1 MNGYVGKLLVVDLS
15 SGQIA
20 NAPLN
25 RDYAR
30 DFIGGSGL
38 AARYLFDYLRADT
51 DPLGPDN
58 TLVVMAG
65 PFTGTKAPSCG
76 RFVVA
81 ARSPLTGIWGEANCG
96 ADFGPEMRFA
106 GYDGIIVTG
115 RAARPVYLWI
125 HDGQAEL
132 RDATGLWGQ
141 DTYATQRL
149 IAQDL
154 GNSRVKSLCIGQG
167 GENLVRYAAALT
179 THGRTAGRSGL
190 GAVMGSKNLKAI
202 AVRGRE
208 PIPLFAEAEYNAL
221 ARETWHYIKDDVLSA
236 MYVAVGTAGSMDY
249 LNALGDVPA
258 RYFTLGQFDGVDKIS
273 GTTMAETL
281 LTGVSTCFA
290 CPIRCGREVSSE
302 GKYALPE
309 NKGPEYE
316 TLAALGNQLLM
327 DDLAAVIYLGYLCDA
342 YGLDT
347 ISCGNTIAFAYYL
360 FDQGIIGPQDTGGL
374 ELRWGDSDV
383 AATLIAQIARRQG
396 FGAILAEGSKR
407 VGEHYGVPELAVHVH
422 GLEVAMHDPRA
433 FAGMALVYATS
444 PRGAC
449 HNKSN
454 FYMIEMGGDIEGLTI
469 VSPDRFVDYGKGA
482 LVARHQCWRSVSDS
496 LVMCLHANASAAQ
509 VVGLLRAATGDDVT
523 VDNVLTCG
531 ERILTLKRLLN
542 LRLGYSAANEKLP
555 KLLTQPLAE
564 GGTEG
569 HVPDLDTM
577 RQEYYTYL
585 DWDPVTGQP
594 SPAKLAALGLAEAS
608 RQVDKG

>member
-1 MNGYVGKLLVVDLS
+1 LNGYVGKLLVVDLS

-58 TLVVMAG
+58 TLAVMAG
-65 PFTGTKAPSCG
+65 PLTGTKAPSCG
-76 RFVVA
+76 RFVIA

-96 ADFGPEMRFA
+96 AVFGPEMRFA
-106 GYDGIIVTG
+106 GYDGLIVTG
-115 RAARPVYLWI
+115 KAARPVYLWV

-149 IAQDL
+149 IAQDV
-154 GNSRVKSLCIGQG
+154 GDARAKSLCIGQG

-179 THGRTAGRSGL
+179 THGRAAGRSGL

-202 AVRGRE
+202 AVRGRGT
-208 PIPLFAEAEYNAL
+208 IPLFAEAEYNTL
-221 ARETWHYIKDDVLSA
+221 ARETQLYVKDDVLSA
-236 MYVAVGTAGSMDY
+236 MYRAVGTAGGIDY
-249 LNALGDVPA
+249 LNVLGDVPA
-258 RYFTLGQFDGVDKIS
+258 RYFTLGQFDSVDKLS
-273 GTTMAETL
+273 GTTMAETM
-281 LTGVSTCFA
+281 LTGTSTCFA
-290 CPIRCGREVSSE
+290 CPIRCGREISSE

-309 NKGPEYE
+309 NKGPELE
-316 TLAALGNQLLM
+316 TIVSLGNQLLI
-327 DDLAAVIYLGYLCDA
+327 DDLAAVSYLGYLCDA

-347 ISCGNTIAFAYYL
+347 ISCGNTIAFACYL
-360 FDQGIIGPQDTGGL
+360 FDQGLIGPQDTGGL
-374 ELRWGDSDV
+374 DLRWGNSDG
-383 AATLIAQIARRQG
+383 AATLIAQIVRRQG

-407 VGEHYGVPELAVHVH
+407 VGEHYGVPELAVQVH
-422 GLEVAMHDPRA
+422 GQEPGVHDPRA
-433 FAGMALVYATS
+433 FSSMALVYATS

-454 FYMIEMGGDIEGLTI
+454 FYMIEMGGAIEALGI
-469 VSPDRFVDYGKGA
+469 ASPGRFESAGKGS

-496 LVMCLHANASAAQ
+496 LVMCLHANASVEQ
-509 VVGLLRAATGDDVT
+509 VIGLLQAATGDDVT
-523 VDNVLTCG
+523 VDSVLTCG

-555 KLLTQPLAE
+555 QLLTQPLAE

-585 DWDPVTGQP
+585 DWDPVTGRP
-594 SPAKLAALGLAEAS
+594 SPAKLAALGLAGVSYE
-608 RQVDKG
+608 G

>member
-1 MNGYVGKLLVVDLS
+1 LNGYVGKLLVVDLT
-15 SGQIA
+15 SGRIA
-20 NAPLN
+20 NEPLN

-65 PFTGTKAPSCG
+65 PLTGTKAPSCG

-106 GYDGIIVTG
+106 GYDGLIVTG
-115 RAARPVYLWI
+115 QAARPVYLWV

-149 IAQDL
+149 IAQDV
-154 GNSRVKSLCIGQG
+154 GDARAKSLCIGQG

-179 THGRTAGRSGL
+179 THGRAAGRSGL

-202 AVRGRE
+202 AVRGHGT
-208 PIPLFAEAEYNAL
+208 IPLFAEAEYNAL
-221 ARETWHYIKDDVLSA
+221 ARETWRYIKDDVLSA
-236 MYVAVGTAGSMDY
+236 MYMAVGTAGSIDY
-249 LNALGDVPA
+249 LNVLGDVPA

-273 GTTMAETL
+273 GTTMAETM
-281 LTGVSTCFA
+281 LTGTSTCFA
-290 CPIRCGREVSSE
+290 CPIRCGREVQIE
-302 GKYALPE
+302 GLPE

-316 TLAALGNQLLM
+316 TIAALGSQLLIN
-327 DDLAAVIYLGYLCDA
+327 DLAAVVYLGYLCDA

-347 ISCGNTIAFAYYL
+347 ISCGNTIAFACYL
-360 FDQGIIGPQDTGGL
+360 FDQSLIGPKDTGGL

-407 VGEHYGVPELAVHVH
+407 VGEHYGVPELAVQVH
-422 GLEVAMHDPRA
+422 GQEPGMHDPRA
-433 FAGMALVYATS
+433 FSGMALVYVTS

-449 HNKSN
+449 HNKSD
-454 FYMIEMGGDIEGLTI
+454 FWLVETGGAIEALGI
-469 VSPDRFVDYGKGA
+469 VSPGRFESAGKGP
-482 LVARHQCWRSVSDS
+482 LVARHQCWRSVGDS
-496 LVMCLHANASAAQ
+496 LVMCEFANASMAQ
-509 VVGLLRAATGDDVT
+509 VIGLLRAATGYDVT
-523 VDNVLTCG
+523 VDNVLTYG

-555 KLLTQPLAE
+555 QLLAQPLAE

-569 HVPDLDTM
+569 HVPDLATM
-577 RQEYYTYL
+577 RREYYAYL

-594 SPAKLAALGLAEAS
+594 SPGKLAELGLS
-608 RQVDKG
+608 QVDKD